1 MTSRKPEHLKL
12 ISGTARP
19 DRAARAPI
27 VELTP
32 LAEVPTAPAFLPNGH
47 AVAEWRRLAPVL
59 TANNLLH
66 AGNLHAL
73 ALLCGLHGR
82 IVQLWAAGEAPQAAV
97 VGQIRAL
104 LADLGLSGM
113 RLPPAPPGPRNR
125 FSLHGR
131 KSTEKGKP

>member
-1 MTSRKPEHLKL
+1 LK
-12 ISGTARP
+12 IIAGTARP
-19 DRAARAPI
+19 DRAVPAPI
-27 VELTP
+27 VTLTA
-32 LAEVPTAPAFLPNGH
+32 LDEVPAPPEFLPNGH

-59 TANNLLH
+59 VANKLLH

-82 IVQLWAAGEAPQAAV
+82 IVQLWSAGEAPQAAT
-97 VGQIRAL
+97 VGQLRAL
-104 LADLGLSGM
+104 LSDLGLSGM